1 MTRKPNPDLGTD
13 PEIESWPEQVA
24 SAQAKPIVA
33 KLRSAGVD
41 SFRYLIDQPLVLWE
55 AIGSETVS

>member
-1 MTRKPNPDLGTD
+1 
-13 PEIESWPEQVA
+13 VA